1 MAGATAD
8 SARIAQMISIHKAKI
23 DDIFITLDSH
33 HRNHIAHAVFWT
45 NDANERPHP
54 FQMITADEIERGVW
68 YPIDPSLKDHCKYYS
83 KQLEAKKRFQL
94 TIWPEHC
101 LIGTPGHAVIESI
114 HRSLMEW
121 VAIKFR
127 TINYL
132 MKGMN
137 CLTEMYSAIAAEVPI
152 LSDPETQYNTEFLK
166 ELQTADRL
174 IIGGQAMSHCVQ
186 YTVRDIVTAYRKE
199 ERYKIVL
206 LKDGNV

>member
-1 MAGATAD
+1 
-8 SARIAQMISIHKAKI
+8 
-23 DDIFITLDSH
+23 
-33 HRNHIAHAVFWT
+33 
-45 NDANERPHP
+45 
-54 FQMITADEIERGVW
+54 
-68 YPIDPSLKDHCKYYS
+68 
-83 KQLEAKKRFQL
+83 
-94 TIWPEHC
+94 
-101 LIGTPGHAVIESI
+101 
-114 HRSLMEW
+114 MEW

-186 YTVRDIVTAYRKE
+186 YTVRDIVAAYRKE